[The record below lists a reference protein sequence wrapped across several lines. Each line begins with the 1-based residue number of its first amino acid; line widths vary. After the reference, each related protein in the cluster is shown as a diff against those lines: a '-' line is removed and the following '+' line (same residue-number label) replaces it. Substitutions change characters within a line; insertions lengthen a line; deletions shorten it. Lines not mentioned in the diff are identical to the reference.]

1 MKELQQLIGDYP
13 ETCESIY
20 TIDTPVGLTLGEL
33 VKWAKKLE
41 DRHGADSII
50 GSLDAD
56 PEYPHISFS
65 NKS

>member
-41 DRHGADSII
+41 DRHGPDSII
-50 GSLDAD
+50 DSLDAD